1 MGYIPPAVDFGGNG
15 SAHSFTTSSIMRN
28 FGEINV
34 LRSDRSEVVDD
45 IHKKLQQLKQE
56 FKRHILLILNKYG
69 KIDIIWA
76 DCAEQILISALQE
89 VLDELH
95 LHIPIKDSIKTPISG
110 RIYAINML
118 LMVGKL
124 KFVRDDT
131 KPLVKA
137 LQEAVQDPD
146 NDEDRWL
153 DDGTSDIDSIDSF
166 NYSVENW
173 YRQLLKTIGG
183 N

>member
-1 MGYIPPAVDFGGNG
+1 M
-15 SAHSFTTSSIMRN
+15 
-28 FGEINV
+28 
-34 LRSDRSEVVDD
+34 
-45 IHKKLQQLKQE
+45 
-56 FKRHILLILNKYG
+56 
-69 KIDIIWA
+69 IWA

-95 LHIPIKDSIKTPISG
+95 LHIPIKDSLKTPISG

-124 KFVRDDT
+124 RFVKDDT
-131 KPLVKA
+131 KTIVEA

-146 NDEDRWL
+146 ADDDRWL
-153 DDGTSDIDSIDSF
+153 DDGTTDIDSIDGF

-173 YRQLLKTIGG
+173 YKQLLKLINGG
-183 N
+183 I